1 MSLSE
6 LDSAPFDQPE
16 SLMAQSDAAQFDE
29 ARFDEAQF
37 DRTIGDLTAA
47 LGDPTRR
54 AIYIAVRQSAEPLTS
69 TQVADI
75 FEIHPNVARHHLD
88 KLAGDGYLRVTQK
101 RLNGRR
107 GPGAGRPAKC
117 YEATG
122 KAVAVH
128 PGRRYDLLVDLLV
141 KVIDRLHPDAIS
153 ATAEAVGRD
162 YGKALAAEI
171 GAPDDAG
178 YAVAVEAV
186 AKAMGGLGFDI
197 TADVGSQRLLTSHC
211 PFGAAATAHPEV
223 ICSLD
228 RGIVSGILGSLSQ
241 PCSPVLTPHRTEAED
256 CVTSVPVAI
265 SARV

>member
-6 LDSAPFDQPE
+6 LDSAGFEQHK
-16 SLMAQSDAAQFDE
+16 
-29 ARFDEAQF
+29 FDEAQF
-37 DRTIGDLTAA
+37 DQTIGDLTAA

-54 AIYIAVRQSAEPLTS
+54 AIYIAVRQSAEALTS
-69 TQVADI
+69 TQVAEI

-88 KLAGDGYLRVTQK
+88 RLAGDGYLRVTHQ

-141 KVIDRLHPDAIS
+141 RVIDRLHPEEIS
-153 ATAEAVGRD
+153 TVAEEVGRD
-162 YGKALAAEI
+162 YGEALAAEI
-171 GAPDDAG
+171 GAPEDVG

-197 TADVGSQRLLTSHC
+197 TADVGSQRLLTTHC

-228 RGIVSGILGSLSQ
+228 RGIVTGILGTLSQ
-241 PCSPVLTPHRTEAED
+241 SCRPVLIPHRTEAED
-256 CVTSVPVAI
+256 CVTQVPVAI
-265 SARV
+265 TSRV